1 MTIAQITQPSKTDR
15 PLVSTVHAPA
25 CPAPDV
31 SPDDQTEART
41 SPEASRPLV
50 PHRGPRPEHY
60 QRIWLDGTETTA
72 ELRVRGVPART
83 ARTAVKRGWYT
94 QHYHHLQYPQ
104 DEGPGLFATLTNPYA
119 FATAQV
125 RHVLRAHVWGE
136 VTPEDLEDAVQDA
149 LLWAWERRHCA
160 HIADFP
166 AYISTVIREKLRK
179 RPRQRA

>member
-15 PLVSTVHAPA
+15 LSVSTVHAPA
-25 CPAPDV
+25 SPAPDV
-31 SPDDQTEART
+31 SRGDTAPAR
-41 SPEASRPLV
+41 PPV

-60 QRIWLDGTETTA
+60 RRIQLDGTETTA
-72 ELRVRGVPART
+72 ELRARGVPART

-94 QHYHHLQYPQ
+94 QHYHPLQYPQ
-104 DEGPGLFATLTNPYA
+104 DEGPGLFATLHNPYA

-125 RHVLRAHVWGE
+125 RHVLRTHAWGD

-160 HIADFP
+160 HITDFP
-166 AYISTVIREKLRK
+166 AYISTLIREKLRK
-179 RPRQRA
+179 RRRGSA